1 METKKISKVLWA
13 IAIALSCLA
22 VIIANDWV
30 SKVLWVITFVTACIV
45 ATISLKVWPESET
58 LYKETKS
65 QQVLT
70 AIPGTCTAWG
80 IFFTFFSIVVALLL
94 LYFRGDGS
102 DFSIF
107 NIAGSII
114 PAFITSVIG
123 MGFSIHYSKKI
134 TKTIAEE
141 EKEEMSASGNP
152 MLHMKGM
159 AGDIKLMRQHNVSKE
174 DFSTLITSIKE
185 AIDQLCDIQ
194 VDMKDSLCSRLDSQ
208 EQKVAIIDQYIRNQ
222 DNILEKFANTFSNR
236 LDQYFETSHADFEKQ
251 MKEHMTAEMTRSTDV
266 LQLANQQMTENVK
279 TLTTEHKD
287 ALENVVTDMKTS
299 ISETTSSIISSME
312 NTTQQL
318 MALAT
323 GIQNSSIQALE
334 TMNRE
339 TEFISNRVGQ
349 ICTMYQQAQQGYTD
363 TITNIHDQNE
373 QWEKALTQG
382 NESLLSIRTTQE
394 NINNLVA
401 EIGEQNEMLN
411 RLRSGFN
418 DIQKTIEQ
426 LQAMNS
432 LLTKITSRL

>member
-1 METKKISKVLWA
+1 
-13 IAIALSCLA
+13 
-22 VIIANDWV
+22 
-30 SKVLWVITFVTACIV
+30 
-45 ATISLKVWPESET
+45 
-58 LYKETKS
+58 
-65 QQVLT
+65 
-70 AIPGTCTAWG
+70 
-80 IFFTFFSIVVALLL
+80 
-94 LYFRGDGS
+94 
-102 DFSIF
+102 
-107 NIAGSII
+107 
-114 PAFITSVIG
+114 
-123 MGFSIHYSKKI
+123 
-134 TKTIAEE
+134 
-141 EKEEMSASGNP
+141 

-185 AIDQLCDIQ
+185 AIDQLCNIQ

-208 EQKVAIIDQYIRNQ
+208 EQKLAIIDQYIRNQ

-236 LDQYFETSHADFEKQ
+236 LDQYFENSHADFEKQ

-279 TLTTEHKD
+279 TLATEHKD
-287 ALENVVTDMKTS
+287 ALENVVSDMKAS
-299 ISETTSSIISSME
+299 IDETTSSIMSSME
-312 NTTQQL
+312 STSQQL

-323 GIQNSSIQALE
+323 GIQNASIQALE
-334 TMNRE
+334 TMNKE

-363 TITNIHDQNE
+363 TISNIHDQNE
-373 QWEKALTQG
+373 QWEKALAQG

-394 NINNLVA
+394 NINKLVA
-401 EIGEQNEMLN
+401 EIGGQNEMLN

>member
-1 METKKISKVLWA
+1 MIIKLITFIVEWA
-13 IAIALSCLA
+13 I
-22 VIIANDWV
+22 
-30 SKVLWVITFVTACIV
+30 
-45 ATISLKVWPESET
+45 TIGMSYYVWKKCHEIWTEGEA

-70 AIPGTCTAWG
+70 SIPGTCTAWG
-80 IFFTFFSIVVALLL
+80 IFFTFVSIVITLLL
-94 LYFRGDGS
+94 LYFIGDGS
-102 DFSIF
+102 NFSIF
-107 NIAGSII
+107 NIVGGII

-123 MGFSIHYSKKI
+123 MGYSIHYSKEI
-134 TKTIAEE
+134 TKIIAKE
-141 EKEEMSASGNP
+141 EKEETTVLGNP

-185 AIDQLCDIQ
+185 AIDQLCNIQ

-208 EQKVAIIDQYIRNQ
+208 EQKLAIIDQYIRNQ
-222 DNILEKFANTFSNR
+222 DNMLEKFANTVSSR
-236 LDQYFETSHADFEKQ
+236 LDQYFENSHADFEKQ

-279 TLTTEHKD
+279 TLATEHKD
-287 ALENVVTDMKTS
+287 ALENVVSDMKAS
-299 ISETTSSIISSME
+299 IDETTSSIMSSME
-312 NTTQQL
+312 STTQQL

-323 GIQNSSIQALE
+323 GIQNASIQALE

-363 TITNIHDQNE
+363 TISNIHDQNE
-373 QWEKALTQG
+373 QWEKALAQG

-394 NINNLVA
+394 NINKLVA
-401 EIGEQNEMLN
+401 EIGGQNEMLN